1 MRGKNM
7 RQTALEYFGRDYEF
21 PNTVPGLPGKLSDV
35 KGLEIGFFRT
45 NDGLS
50 LAYWKAGRGMPLVFI
65 PGWSSNGAEYI
76 NLIHL
81 LKEDY
86 EVYVLD
92 QRNHGLSDKVTFGN
106 RISRLSADVNDF
118 FNGLGL
124 DKAFVCGWSMG
135 CSVIW
140 SYLDLYGIDK
150 IEKLVFI
157 DEPPSIY
164 CHRDW
169 NEEER
174 VKAGA
179 FTTSAEAMISMY
191 YRKGPSNRLVVNTD
205 VFDFY
210 TVKGAPAFEN
220 SHLFAEKCVPPDEVA
235 LERVLFDHILND
247 WRDVLSE
254 KITRPTLVV
263 SGEHSNWV
271 ESQRWIAETVPD
283 GRAIIYGKNE
293 HGDHF
298 LHLKEP
304 RKFAAQL
311 KTFLGDGSC

>member
-1 MRGKNM
+1 M

-157 DEPPSIY
+157 
-164 CHRDW
+164 
-169 NEEER
+169 
-174 VKAGA
+174 VTATG
-179 FTTSAEAMISMY
+179 M
-191 YRKGPSNRLVVNTD
+191 RK
-205 VFDFY
+205 
-210 TVKGAPAFEN
+210 KG
-220 SHLFAEKCVPPDEVA
+220 
-235 LERVLFDHILND
+235 
-247 WRDVLSE
+247 
-254 KITRPTLVV
+254 
-263 SGEHSNWV
+263 
-271 ESQRWIAETVPD
+271 
-283 GRAIIYGKNE
+283 
-293 HGDHF
+293 
-298 LHLKEP
+298 
-304 RKFAAQL
+304 
-311 KTFLGDGSC
+311 

>member
-1 MRGKNM
+1 M